1 MKIQGA
7 PTVVHGGG
15 RVRVRTQPGN
25 VRCPSG
31 FTPVHD
37 QGASTYACL
46 YTN

>member
-1 MKIQGA
+1 MKTLGA
-7 PTVVHGGG
+7 PSEPHEEYRVH
-15 RVRVRTQPGN
+15 VRTQPGN

-37 QGASTYACL
+37 QGLSTYACL